1 MYECFWLRSSDLKLS
16 MGVALAFPIISHW
29 HSHVQQV
36 MPAVRKR
43 PAAAYNPKPENR
55 KQPQARKVVCKPVVR
70 KSRAMA
76 EKKKYIKNVRR
87 MKSRVSKGCEMKK
100 RGVGKRLPAGVA
112 EAMKESKNAVAMAI
126 GAKKSSKAA
135 ETMAA
140 DAQKSANA
148 AETTAAETKETADGA
163 NKTAQSAVT
172 TSDETK
178 RVLQNVEAQ
187 GAETI
192 SLFLAQRAENK
203 IDVEKLNKR
212 LSIAE
217 MSCLCTGLSS
227 TLSE

>member
-1 MYECFWLRSSDLKLS
+1 MFLAQVIRSQAVDGRGIGLPNYQP
-16 MGVALAFPIISHW
+16 LA
-29 HSHVQQV
+29 HVQQV

-76 EKKKYIKNVRR
+76 EKKKYIRNVRR

-112 EAMKESKNAVAMAI
+112 EAMKKSKNAVAMAI
-126 GAKKSSKAA
+126 DAK
-135 ETMAA
+135 
-140 DAQKSANA
+140 KSANA
-148 AETTAAETKETADGA
+148 AETTAAEAKETADGA

-172 TSDETK
+172 TSAETK
-178 RVLQNVEAQ
+178 RVLQNVQAQ

-192 SLFLAQRAENK
+192 SLFLAQRAQNK
-203 IDVEKLNKR
+203 IDVEKLNNR

-227 TLSE
+227 TLNESSRLPGDSTD